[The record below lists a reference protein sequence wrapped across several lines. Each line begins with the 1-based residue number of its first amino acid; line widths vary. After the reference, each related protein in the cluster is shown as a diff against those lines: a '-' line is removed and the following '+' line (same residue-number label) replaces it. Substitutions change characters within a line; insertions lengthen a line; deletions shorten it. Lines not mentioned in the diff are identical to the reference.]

1 MKFRIA
7 DAVAHSADYVS
18 HRFGVLLRIDNAAVG
33 EIEAMYGKTLDA
45 FNQDS
50 PNAAKISGNLVFWIR
65 KLKPI
70 SHSTKSRSYYA
81 FVNEY
86 AAIIAGVAILNIH
99 THKLTGKYIAI
110 PTREL
115 EDFAISLRYH
125 SHSPHGLTLAFELFM
140 AR

>member
-1 MKFRIA
+1 MA
-7 DAVAHSADYVS
+7 AEHVS
-18 HRFGVLLRIDNAAVG
+18 RRFGVLLRIDNAAVG

-45 FNQDS
+45 FNQDA
-50 PNAAKISGNLVFWIR
+50 PNAAKIAGNLVFWMR

-99 THKLTGKYIAI
+99 AKKQTGRYLAI
-110 PTREL
+110 PRREL
-115 EDFAISLRYH
+115 EDFASSLRYH
-125 SHSPHGLTLAFELFM
+125 SHSPHGLTMAFELLLTS
-140 AR
+140 R